1 MTFDSVNYR
10 NCSLLVVDDEPSIVN
25 ALSQLASKDF
35 EVVTGHSGEEA
46 QSIFEKRDLDL
57 ILADQKLPGM
67 SGVQLLEWVRLHSP
81 RTIRLLMTG
90 LGIFEDAVDAIN
102 CGQVFRYIFKPW
114 RNEELMQ
121 MLKDA
126 ARTFLL
132 ERSHRQLMEELQN
145 LNQQLEK
152 RVSQRTREL
161 QETNHQL
168 QQQNLMLKRLA
179 LTDPLT
185 NLPNRRSM
193 DRLAKS
199 EIRRRSRYAGSLAIG
214 VIDVDHFKEVNARFL
229 LPGGDQVLVGLAKT
243 FIGSLRTV
251 DTVGRIG
258 GEEFMVVAPETNL
271 EGACILG
278 ERIRA
283 AVEGSHYMYKDLPIT
298 VTVSLGFAVAEI
310 GIPVEFEM
318 IKYLASDAL
327 GKAKSDGRNRC
338 VVSAVPPDSM
348 VPEAKNPFVSR
359 GDAENSP

>member
-1 MTFDSVNYR
+1 MLYNFSMTFDSVNYR

-199 EIRRRSRYAGSLAIG
+199 EIRRRSRYAGSL
-214 VIDVDHFKEVNARFL
+214 
-229 LPGGDQVLVGLAKT
+229 
-243 FIGSLRTV
+243 
-251 DTVGRIG
+251 
-258 GEEFMVVAPETNL
+258 
-271 EGACILG
+271 
-278 ERIRA
+278 
-283 AVEGSHYMYKDLPIT
+283 
-298 VTVSLGFAVAEI
+298 
-310 GIPVEFEM
+310 
-318 IKYLASDAL
+318 
-327 GKAKSDGRNRC
+327 
-338 VVSAVPPDSM
+338 
-348 VPEAKNPFVSR
+348 
-359 GDAENSP
+359 